1 MARQWRI
8 EYSGAL
14 YHVMSRGNQGQ
25 PIFRDDKDRGIFLDI
40 IGEASQRFAI
50 EIHAYVLMENHYHI
64 LLKTIDPNLSKA
76 MQWIGT
82 TYTRRFNLRHG
93 EGGHLFQGRF
103 KSIIVENDAYLSQL
117 SYYIHRNPLRAGI
130 VDRLGDYQWSSYSIY
145 AYNKK
150 KPDWLKT
157 DLILSQS
164 RAKDRC
170 RAYRLKVQQYSD
182 EKARIWEDVKHGLIY
197 GSQDFTEEL
206 KTRFLKDRPEEELPQ
221 HNRLLRD
228 IDPGNILKIASSLI
242 NCDSSVFFKPGR
254 LPADIREKRDML
266 IFYLWN
272 NSGTGNRQ
280 IGEVFALTY
289 SSVSKIVANFRKRY
303 EENSDLVIRYE
314 ALITKFKV

>member
-8 EYSGAL
+8 EYNGAL
-14 YHVMSRGNQGQ
+14 YHVLSRGNQGQ
-25 PIFRDDKDRGIFLDI
+25 PIFRDDEDRRIFLDI

-93 EGGHLFQGRF
+93 GSGHLFQGRF
-103 KSIIVENDAYLSQL
+103 KSIIVENDRYLSQL

-130 VDRLGDYQWSSYSIY
+130 VNRLGDYQWSSYTVY
-145 AYNKK
+145 AYRKK
-150 KPDWLKT
+150 KPVWLKT

-164 RAKDRC
+164 DAKDRY

-182 EKARIWEDVKHGLIY
+182 EKARIWEDVRHGLIY
-197 GSQDFTEEL
+197 GSQDFMEGIKE
-206 KTRFLKDRPEEELPQ
+206 RFLKDRPEAELPQ
-221 HNRLLRD
+221 HNRLRQD
-228 IDPGNILKIASSLI
+228 MDSGDILKKASSLI
-242 NCDSSVFFKPGR
+242 NCDPSIFSRPSR

-266 IFYLWN
+266 IFYFWQ
-272 NSGTGNRQ
+272 NSGMGNRQ
-280 IGEVFALTY
+280 IGAVFSLTY
-289 SSVSKIVANFRKRY
+289 SSVSKIVTNSRKQF
-303 EENSDLVIRYE
+303 EKNSDRVKKYK
-314 ALITKFKV
+314 ALTTKFKI